1 MIEPEAHNYSMRIK
15 HLLTIKQKLP
25 PSWKN
30 LVTCWLT
37 IDIHN
42 YSKEYKFLMENSRTK
57 MLNGKNPYYYYNDII
72 SYIKNHNENI
82 PKLKPV
88 TKIIYQKMIGEGI
101 KQHTITG
108 EIQWKKQIPNIN
120 LEKILKNIYK

>member
-1 MIEPEAHNYSMRIK
+1 
-15 HLLTIKQKLP
+15 
-25 PSWKN
+25 
-30 LVTCWLT
+30 
-37 IDIHN
+37 
-42 YSKEYKFLMENSRTK
+42 MENSRTR

-72 SYIKNHNENI
+72 NYIKNHNKNI

-88 TKIIYQKMIGEGI
+88 AEIIYQKMIEEGT
-101 KQHTITG
+101 KQHTIAG